1 MIIALVQAAA
11 QSIMES
17 LCCDNFFAAVKSL
30 DEASRPRLLKLF
42 AAFMLVAK
50 SETRDLAELFPQ
62 CIAAVYDRFFR
73 MLAALLALLSPMPDY
88 MGATAS
94 DINEIRKYRGQCL
107 EECTLRD
114 ILVMPGDK
122 ASPNMWVKLFDELI
136 AKGQEGVK
144 MLPRIMECEKL
155 LSAMDLETPLK
166 IDVEILADVAR
177 RLPKMAANTRAGLCD
192 KVMGLLKQ
200 VTVAY
205 CTSLLATKPGAVQLT
220 SSNLDAVI
228 AGLECFG
235 HVPGA
240 AKKFLVISELL
251 AICRGFP
258 EDLQS
263 PAMPEEASDASV
275 ASFMEAWGGVPKEE
289 LSQMQEADVRDHLH
303 AISWIFRLM
312 AGKVKAGVLLAAS
325 LA

>member
-1 MIIALVQAAA
+1 M
-11 QSIMES
+11 
-17 LCCDNFFAAVKSL
+17 KSW

-73 MLAALLALLSPMPDY
+73 VLAALLALLSPMPDY

-155 LSAMDLETPLK
+155 LSAMDLENPLK

-240 AKKFLVISELL
+240 AKLSEQIARWRKSSQKFLVISELL

-275 ASFMEAWGGVPKEE
+275 ASFMEAWGGVPG
-289 LSQMQEADVRDHLH
+289 SSV
-303 AISWIFRLM
+303 SW
-312 AGKVKAGVLLAAS
+312 LAKSRPGSCLPPPLPRA
-325 LA
+325 